1 MAIGK
6 KIKDGI
12 IIKSKSGFEYY
23 HGQNDDG
30 LQPLYNPT
38 KTPGSGRKVSKIKT
52 LKIFDVVE
60 IANNQRFM
68 LLKLAPTLFIKYL
81 SEILKNETFVDIDPE
96 KTNAENLRRIII
108 HSLDVDTL
116 VNKVYKKFGFERTD
130 SFGATGPW
138 IIARVTTILKNCEAV
153 V

>member
-6 KIKDGI
+6 KSKDGV

-60 IANNQRFM
+60 IANNQISVRIFPNG
-68 LLKLAPTLFIKYL
+68 KI
-81 SEILKNETFVDIDPE
+81 EIEPSI
-96 KTNAENLRRIII
+96 
-108 HSLDVDTL
+108 
-116 VNKVYKKFGFERTD
+116 
-130 SFGATGPW
+130 
-138 IIARVTTILKNCEAV
+138 
-153 V
+153 